1 MNETPS
7 QPQDFHDID
16 EGKDLNPLIVG
27 LASMLALKL
36 IARAKA
42 SADRC
47 VVGVAVAA
55 PFAIVL
61 SEYALRQS

>member
-1 MNETPS
+1 MYETPR
-7 QPQDFHDID
+7 QQDWYDID
-16 EGKDLNPLIVG
+16 EDQDLNPLIAG

-42 SADRC
+42 AADRC

>member
-1 MNETPS
+1 MNETPR
-7 QPQDFHDID
+7 QQDFYDID
-16 EGKDLNPLIVG
+16 EDEDLNPLIVG
-27 LASMLALKL
+27 LASMLALRV

-42 SADRC
+42 CADRC

-61 SEYALRQS
+61 SEYALRQP